1 MSTSTVTRK
10 IVLKK
15 TVADCR
21 RELKIAELKF
31 RVSELEITIAEYT
44 SDLTGFT
51 NPNFRPSPWQAALDN
66 SDKAL
71 AVLNKAKATLEKT
84 LTQNSYNEYYGKN

>member
-1 MSTSTVTRK
+1 MTNDTITRK

-15 TVADCR
+15 TVADYR

-44 SDLTGFT
+44 SGIYNLTG
-51 NPNFRPSPWQAALDN
+51 PSMWLTALDN

-71 AVLNKAKATLEKT
+71 AVLNHAKDSLE
-84 LTQNSYNEYYGKN
+84 LALMAQPF

>member
-1 MSTSTVTRK
+1 MSTATVTRK

-15 TVADCR
+15 TVANCR
-21 RELKIAELKF
+21 LELKIAELKF
-31 RVSELEITIAEYT
+31 RVSELEILIAEVYYEGDFQNGPT
-44 SDLTGFT
+44 PWLT
-51 NPNFRPSPWQAALDN
+51 ALDN

-84 LTQNSYNEYYGKN
+84 LTHQMNKENIT

>member
-44 SDLTGFT
+44 SGLEEFIQNG
-51 NPNFRPSPWQAALDN
+51 PSPWLTALDN

-84 LTQNSYNEYYGKN
+84 LIQNSYDEYYGKN